1 MDKHEISPPID
12 NMEVDKL
19 STFWNE
25 IFGIDLIPDLPKDVF
40 LGSENAYNTVKV
52 FYYSEDN
59 SIISTCATVTSNN
72 INILGGLAEVAT
84 HKRFRGNGFAKDL
97 CDKALDKFFTNKGQA
112 LFLGTSNPIAE
123 KLYIKLGW
131 QKIHNSNV
139 LVNINSNIPYK
150 EFSINY
156 FKDEYIISIDEANPS
171 ARIPIIPLTIYP
183 HRSELL
189 DSNINIYS
197 TKYHNQSSCMGLFYK
212 FNILKKEHNG
222 SWFVAKTKSGKIVGI
237 STSKLIDYKTYNID
251 GFAHP
256 NFNKN
261 IDLLIN
267 KSIKWCI
274 NQGAEKITAQSNIND
289 FIKQSIFEKLNFRK
303 DPNIKKN
310 NKIYY
315 LYK

>member
-1 MDKHEISPPID
+1 MNEYQ
-12 NMEVDKL
+12 L
-19 STFWNE
+19 STPINKKKVDDLSNFWNQ
-25 IFGIDLIPDLPKDVF
+25 IFGNDLIPDLPKNVF
-40 LGSENAYNTVKV
+40 LGSEDNYNTTKV
-52 FYYSEDN
+52 FYYSEEN

-97 CDKALDKFFTNKGQA
+97 CNKALDKFFTNKGQA

-150 EFSINY
+150 QFSINY
-156 FKDEYIISIDEANPS
+156 FKDEYIISIDEANTS
-171 ARIPIIPLTIYP
+171 TRIPIIPLTIYP

-197 TKYHNQSSCMGLFYK
+197 TKYHTQSSCMGLYNK

-222 SWFVAKTKSGKIVGI
+222 SWFVAKTKSEKIVGI
-237 STSKLIDYKTYNID
+237 STTKLIDYKTYNID
-251 GFAHP
+251 GFVHP

-261 IDLLIN
+261 INLLIN

-274 NQGAEKITAQSNIND
+274 NQGAEKITAQANIND
-289 FIKQSIFEKLNFRK
+289 FIKQSIFEKLNF
-303 DPNIKKN
+303 KKKLINKNN